1 MPGRRG
7 MQPRETAVKPRSA
20 RLGDVVRCD
29 RLVPLA
35 LLAAALGAVACAMT
49 PPVGALIRVDGSST
63 VYPLT
68 EAVAEEFLRAHPG
81 ARITVG
87 VAGTGG
93 GFKRLCRREI
103 EITSASRP
111 ITAGERS
118 TCAEAGVPFIEVP
131 VAYDGITVV
140 VHPDNHWVDHLTV
153 EELGRIWRHQAEG
166 RLLRWSQVRPGFP
179 DRELHLFGAGV
190 DSGTFDYFTE
200 AVTGTPRDS
209 RGDYTSSEDDNT
221 LVQGVSG
228 DTGSL
233 GFFGFAYY
241 VENRAQLKAVPIVAA
256 AGEPPVAP
264 TPETIESGAYR
275 PLSRPVFLYVDAD
288 ALARPEVRAF
298 IAFYM
303 AQGPAL
309 AREVGYVP
317 LNDAVASRVRARVE
331 QGVTGT
337 VYDDGRAAGASLAR
351 RLGLE

>member
-1 MPGRRG
+1 M
-7 MQPRETAVKPRSA
+7 
-20 RLGDVVRCD
+20 VRCD
-29 RLVPLA
+29 RFVPLA
-35 LLAAALGAVACAMT
+35 LLGAALVTGACGST
-49 PPVGALIRVDGSST
+49 PSLGELIRVDGSST

-68 EAVAEEFLRAHPG
+68 EAVAEEFLRANPG

-103 EITSASRP
+103 DITSASRP
-111 ITAGERS
+111 ITDAEQA
-118 TCAEAGVPFIEVP
+118 TCAGGGVQVVEVP

-140 VHPDNHWVDHLTV
+140 VHPDNHWVDHLTI

-166 RLLRWSQVRPGFP
+166 QLLRWSQVRQGFP

-256 AGEPPVAP
+256 AGQPPVAP

-275 PLSRPVFLYVDAD
+275 PLSRPVFLYADAG
-288 ALARPEVRAF
+288 ALARPEVRGF
-298 IAFYM
+298 IAFYLEH
-303 AQGPAL
+303 GPAL

-317 LNDAVASRVRARVE
+317 LSEAVAARVRARFE

-337 VYDDGRAAGASLAR
+337 LYEDGRAAGASLAR